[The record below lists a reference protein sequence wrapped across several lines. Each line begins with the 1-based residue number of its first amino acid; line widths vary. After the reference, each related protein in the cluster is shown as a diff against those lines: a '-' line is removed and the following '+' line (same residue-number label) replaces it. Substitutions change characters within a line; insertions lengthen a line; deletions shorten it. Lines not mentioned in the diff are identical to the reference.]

1 MTHKRRHEFNFN
13 KKNRKRSNSIKDAD
27 CDAKINLN
35 KPEQH
40 PDHFKKRGTLTDHD
54 DDSYDDQYLPED
66 IDSIYPDDD
75 NTLLYDSNGDC
86 YHYEAVMPSSN
97 TADLD
102 THPVPIETQ
111 HVLST
116 KTAAEVIEVKL
127 EEEIETLEI
136 RHSASWIEGK
146 EQAKGTCNIV
156 SLQSPP
162 WTTDLP
168 AKRPYH
174 GYGITPGGLPRHGRL
189 SPWLYLCDHT
199 CDLGLCDIT
208 FRLPHT
214 CPLGSGC
221 RWRHEILWDELSFLI
236 TSGRLTLRRARV
248 MLANWQSSASLDD
261 DVDAWH
267 RMNAIIDRLQY
278 LEAPAILRYT
288 YPYLFPV
295 RDSHAL
301 FERLSD

>member
-1 MTHKRRHEFNFN
+1 MSSSKTTDP
-13 KKNRKRSNSIKDAD
+13 DAS
-27 CDAKINLN
+27 L
-35 KPEQH
+35 
-40 PDHFKKRGTLTDHD
+40 
-54 DDSYDDQYLPED
+54 
-66 IDSIYPDDD
+66 
-75 NTLLYDSNGDC
+75 
-86 YHYEAVMPSSN
+86 
-97 TADLD
+97 
-102 THPVPIETQ
+102 VPTKTQ
-111 HVLST
+111 DVLST
-116 KTAAEVIEVKL
+116 KTAAELIQGKL
-127 EEEIETLEI
+127 ESEIETLDI

-162 WTTDLP
+162 WTTNLP
-168 AKRPYH
+168 AKRPWH
-174 GYGITPGGLPRHGRL
+174 EYGLTPGGFPRHGRL

-199 CDLGLCDIT
+199 CDLSLCDIT
-208 FRLPHT
+208 FRLPYT

-267 RMNAIIDRLQY
+267 RMNAIIDRLQH

-301 FERLSD
+301 FSRLSD